1 MNRFL
6 IQEMDLNYSFKRYS
20 LTTCFVL
27 DAVLGIGNIDVK
39 KTESGPEQASAFWQG
54 RQTVMKKKKKKIQFN
69 IR

>member
-39 KTESGPEQASAFWQG
+39 KTESCPEQASVFLAG
-54 RQTVMKKKKKKIQFN
+54 ETDSDEKKKKKIQFN